1 MKQFLARTWKVMFRA
16 VKYAAST
23 EMVAL
28 LEVDPVT
35 LAVSLCVI
43 IVMSIPAP

>member
-1 MKQFLARTWKVMFRA
+1 MFRA